1 MKLNLENRKN
11 HRGCEGKRDL
21 SGFLCAVSSV
31 SNRQKWNGGKKELQT
46 MMKMIKESTEQLS
59 KQISSNINNFI
70 AHHESVS
77 NISKK
82 TGSLLLHRVSE
93 TNNQVQ
99 IQRNFF
105 VRYLELKKLKKKKK
119 TLKLV
124 EKYMTQRKILFHPW
138 NFNLG

>member
-1 MKLNLENRKN
+1 
-11 HRGCEGKRDL
+11 
-21 SGFLCAVSSV
+21 
-31 SNRQKWNGGKKELQT
+31 

-70 AHHESVS
+70 AHQESVS

-99 IQRNFF
+99 IQRNFS
-105 VRYLELKKLKKKKK
+105 VRYLELKKLNKKR
-119 TLKLV
+119 LLS
-124 EKYMTQRKILFHPW
+124 
-138 NFNLG
+138 

>member
-11 HRGCEGKRDL
+11 HGEFEGKGDL
-21 SGFLCAVSSV
+21 SGFLCAVSSL
-31 SNRQKWNGGKKELQT
+31 SNRQKGNGEKKELQT
-46 MMKMIKESTEQLS
+46 MMKMIKGSTEQLS

-105 VRYLELKKLKKKKK
+105 VRHLELKKLNKKK

-124 EKYMTQRKILFHPW
+124 EKYMTQRKIFFHPW
-138 NFNLG
+138 YFNLG

>member
-1 MKLNLENRKN
+1 
-11 HRGCEGKRDL
+11 
-21 SGFLCAVSSV
+21 
-31 SNRQKWNGGKKELQT
+31 

-119 TLKLV
+119 KTHKIV

>member
-1 MKLNLENRKN
+1 
-11 HRGCEGKRDL
+11 
-21 SGFLCAVSSV
+21 
-31 SNRQKWNGGKKELQT
+31 

-70 AHHESVS
+70 THHEAVS

-99 IQRNFF
+99 IQRIFF
-105 VRYLELKKLKKKKK
+105 VGYLKLQNLKKK
-119 TLKLV
+119 TLKLM
-124 EKYMTQRKILFHPW
+124 EKYMTQRKILLHSW
-138 NFNLG
+138 YFNLMQS